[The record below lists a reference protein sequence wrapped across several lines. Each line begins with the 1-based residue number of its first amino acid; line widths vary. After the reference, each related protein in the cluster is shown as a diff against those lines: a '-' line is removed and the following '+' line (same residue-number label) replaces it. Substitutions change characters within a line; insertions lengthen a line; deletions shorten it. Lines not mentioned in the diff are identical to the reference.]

1 MTPNT
6 RKDYRRDAECRT
18 SERAHICLIAV
29 RRPAASYT
37 SALATRSPRT
47 RIVVVAASDSA
58 PIKRLVQ
65 TARERSQ
72 VIDVTFGHRTRCV
85 LVLDTGQVVL
95 AALSARAI
103 ARRVGLSRE
112 DDGT

>member
-1 MTPNT
+1 MP
-6 RKDYRRDAECRT
+6 DSGAPPRRLVHVGFGN
-18 SERAHICLIAV
+18 SVAV
-29 RRPAASYT
+29 D
-37 SALATRSPRT
+37 

-65 TARERSQ
+65 TARERGQ

-103 ARRVGLSRE
+103 ARRVGLIRE
-112 DDGT
+112 EDSAR

>member
-1 MTPNT
+1 M
-6 RKDYRRDAECRT
+6 
-18 SERAHICLIAV
+18 S
-29 RRPAASYT
+29 AS
-37 SALATRSPRT
+37 AIRSPRT
-47 RIVVVAASDSA
+47 ASSWWRRVTRL

-103 ARRVGLSRE
+103 ARRVGLSP
-112 DDGT
+112 

>member
-1 MTPNT
+1 MP
-6 RKDYRRDAECRT
+6 D
-18 SERAHICLIAV
+18 SG
-29 RRPAASYT
+29 
-37 SALATRSPRT
+37 ATRAGLVHVGFGNSVAADRV
-47 RIVVVAASDSA
+47 VVVAASDSA

-103 ARRVGLSRE
+103 ARRVGLSHEE
-112 DDGT
+112 DAT

>member
-1 MTPNT
+1 MPDSGAPT
-6 RKDYRRDAECRT
+6 RRLVHVGFGN
-18 SERAHICLIAV
+18 SV
-29 RRPAASYT
+29 AAD
-37 SALATRSPRT
+37 

-103 ARRVGLSRE
+103 ARRVGLSHE
-112 DDGT
+112 DDGA

>member
-1 MTPNT
+1 MGE
-6 RKDYRRDAECRT
+6 RKHT
-18 SERAHICLIAV
+18 CLIAV
-29 RRPAASYT
+29 RLGPVSCMSAS
-37 SALATRSPRT
+37 AIRSPRT
-47 RIVVVAASDSA
+47 ASSWWRRGDSA

-103 ARRVGLSRE
+103 ARRVGLILE
-112 DDGT
+112 EDGT

>member
-1 MTPNT
+1 MESPQAADHGTPT
-6 RKDYRRDAECRT
+6 RRLVHVGFGNSVA
-18 SERAHICLIAV
+18 AH
-29 RRPAASYT
+29 
-37 SALATRSPRT
+37 

-58 PIKRLVQ
+58 PIRRLVQ
-65 TARERSQ
+65 TARESSQ
-72 VIDVTFGHRTRCV
+72 VIDVTFGHRTKCV

-112 DDGT
+112 EDGPW

>member
-1 MTPNT
+1 MPDSGAPT
-6 RKDYRRDAECRT
+6 RRLVHVGFGNSVTAD
-18 SERAHICLIAV
+18 
-29 RRPAASYT
+29 
-37 SALATRSPRT
+37 

-103 ARRVGLSRE
+103 ARRVGLNPE